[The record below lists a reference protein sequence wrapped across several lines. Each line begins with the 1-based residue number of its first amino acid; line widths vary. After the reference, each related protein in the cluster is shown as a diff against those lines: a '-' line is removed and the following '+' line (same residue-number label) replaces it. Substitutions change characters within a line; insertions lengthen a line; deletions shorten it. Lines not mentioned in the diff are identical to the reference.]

1 MMQTERHPFEPFLPE
16 DAQILFLGSFP
27 PQEKRWSMPF
37 YYPNWTN
44 DFWRVMGLLFYDDRD
59 WFAVAGEKCFD
70 IEKVKA
76 FCWEQHLA
84 LYDTACEVRRLQDN
98 ASDKFLE
105 VVTPTDIPALLERIP
120 QCNAL
125 VTTGQKATD
134 VIVETFGC
142 AQPPMGGRTPLHV
155 GSRSITFWRMPSTSR
170 AYPLPLDKKA
180 SAYKVLFDVRPPL
193 EGRQIRAA
201 AREDVQDILS
211 VIQEAKV
218 IMRASGNVHQW
229 ADSYPSADVILED
242 IGRGSAFVVTDGGS
256 IVAYFAFIPSPD
268 PTYSYIEGGS
278 WIEDGLPYHVIH
290 RIASTRASHGVFR
303 SIRDWCFA
311 NEANIRIDTHRDNRI
326 MQHCILDYGFS
337 YRGIIYLAN
346 GDERLAYQKLALQ

>member
-1 MMQTERHPFEPFLPE
+1 MSTEVHPFTPFLPE
-16 DAQILFLGSFP
+16 DARILFLGSFP

-59 WFAVAGEKCFD
+59 WFAVTGKRRFD

-76 FCWEQHLA
+76 FCREQRLA

-105 VVTPTDIPALLERIP
+105 VVRATDIPALLERIP

-134 VIVETFGC
+134 VIVDTFGC
-142 AQPPMGGRTPLHV
+142 AQPPMGGSTLLHV
-155 GSRSITFWRMPSTSR
+155 GSRTLAFWRMPSTSR
-170 AYPLPLDKKA
+170 AYPLPLHKKA
-180 SAYKVLFDVRPPL
+180 QAYKVLFDAQTDL
-193 EGRQIRAA
+193 AGRQIRAA
-201 AREDVQDILS
+201 AEVDIPVILS
-211 VIQEAKV
+211 VIQEAKG
-218 IMRASGNVHQW
+218 IMRASGNIHQW

-242 IGRGSAFVVTDGGS
+242 IGRSAAFVVTDNGR
-256 IVAYFAFIPSPD
+256 IVAYFACIPSPD

-278 WIEDGLPYHVIH
+278 WIEDDRSYHVIH
-290 RIASTRASHGVFR
+290 RIASTPDSHGVFK
-303 SIRDWCFA
+303 SIMDWCFA
-311 NEANIRIDTHRDNRI
+311 HDPNIRIDTHRDNRI

-346 GDERLAYQKLALQ
+346 GDERLAYQKLALP